1 MHNVT
6 TTQSHS
12 SLGFETTLLH
22 NDAMQTDKITIL
34 VGDPDGCNR
43 PVITVYD
50 AKNAMPKWD
59 RQRHFSAPL
68 IRARNRE
75 ILEIQFTNILRDQS
89 TSIHFH
95 GLHMLNNP
103 CIDGVKMI
111 TQCPIHIGIIH
122 ILINIVA
129 LPTPTIGHL
138 GNSYETYIEYLEYG
152 NVYEVL
158 LVNTDTHPHPF
169 HLHGCFVNF
178 TTFDTL
184 VTQISD
190 HYDECN
196 EYRFDMT
203 TVKYDRMLPPYD
215 QVGSILSVGDS
226 FTVPSKGYVVFRF
239 KTNNPSPWLSH
250 CYMEWHIF
258 PVWHWFSQLVTKMG
272 NHITN

>member
-1 MHNVT
+1 MYRWRQNDYTMSYTYWYH
-6 TTQSHS
+6 SHS
-12 SLGFETTLLH
+12 HQQYADE
-22 NDAMQTDKITIL
+22 
-34 VGDPDGCNR
+34 
-43 PVITVYD
+43 
-50 AKNAMPKWD
+50 
-59 RQRHFSAPL
+59 L
-68 IRARNRE
+68 IRP
-75 ILEIQFTNILRDQS
+75 INIDPKQ
-89 TSIHFH
+89 
-95 GLHMLNNP
+95 GEQDP
-103 CIDGVKMI
+103 YD
-111 TQCPIHIGIIH
+111 
-122 ILINIVA
+122 IVA

-203 TVKYDRMLPPYD
+203 IVKYDRMLPPYD

-239 KTNNPSPWLSH
+239 KANNPSPWLSH